1 MYAMYTVYT
10 VYTHLH
16 HLPVSKVMDIGKLL
30 QPRRGMLLSP
40 GFRGGRQI
48 AWWIGAGL
56 EPVHCPLHGSLQRCL
71 LRILEL
77 GAMSAITL
85 CFTMT
90 KDSKRIKRY

>member
-1 MYAMYTVYT
+1 MYTVYT

-56 EPVHCPLHGSLQRCL
+56 EPVHCPLHGSL
-71 LRILEL
+71 
-77 GAMSAITL
+77 SALPPENFRTRGNVRHHIV
-85 CFTMT
+85 FHH
-90 KDSKRIKRY
+90 DKR